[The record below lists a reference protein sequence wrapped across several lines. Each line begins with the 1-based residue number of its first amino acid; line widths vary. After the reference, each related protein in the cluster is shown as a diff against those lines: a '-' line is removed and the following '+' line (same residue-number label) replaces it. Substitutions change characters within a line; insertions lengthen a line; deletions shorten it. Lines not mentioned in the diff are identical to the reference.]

1 MSDTPRPVR
10 IAVDI
15 GGTFTDLQV
24 LDARDGSLRAWKTP
38 TTPHDPSEGLM
49 RGVSEAAARF
59 GFALAEV
66 GLLLHGTT
74 IATNAVLERQLA
86 RGALLTTAGFEDVLE
101 ITRHYRREL
110 YRLDPDPFPVLVPRD
125 RRLGVPERMRAD
137 GSIER
142 ALDEAAMPALLAR
155 LDATAAECVA
165 VCLLHAYAN
174 PAHEQRLRTLL
185 HAARPDLPVSLSS
198 EISPEIREYERTS
211 TTVLNALLMPV
222 VRSYLDRLE
231 RRLGEDGFAPT
242 VFLVQ
247 SNGGVCGLRRAAEQ
261 PARLLLSGPSGGALA
276 AERLAHLLHRPDL
289 VAVDMGG
296 TSYDVSVVL
305 GGRLSMVT
313 QGEVDRLPVR
323 LPMVEMRTIGAGG
336 GSIASVDAGG
346 RLTVGPRSAG
356 ARPGPVSY
364 GRGGTEPTVT
374 DANLALGRL
383 DPDYFLGGTMALDMD
398 ATRRAIATRVADP
411 LGLAPEAAAEG
422 ILRVTDG
429 ALGAAVRLSL
439 FEKGLDPRDFTLLSF
454 GGAGGLHAT
463 AVAEEVGIREVAFPR
478 EPGTLSA
485 YGILFGDL
493 VQDIARTRV
502 IAATAAGLPA
512 LSALVAELR
521 AEALARLAGDGVAP
535 PDRAIEV
542 SADMR
547 YHGQAFELLIPW
559 GDIADP
565 AAPDLATLL
574 QRFHDTHRRRFSYAD
589 EAEAVE
595 VVTLRVAAIGR
606 LPRRT
611 AADPVPA
618 ARPARK
624 GTRRAWEGGAWRDVP
639 VWDREALTADDRI
652 DGPALI
658 EESFATHWIGRGWTA
673 TLGPAGALLARH
685 QSPAAATAT
694 ATTALGPVE
703 IEVIRNALTAA
714 AAEMD
719 VTVWRTSRSTIVRE
733 LLDYSTAVFDADG
746 NNLAQSARIP
756 SHLNSMS
763 HLLRELLDKHIDPAT
778 WGPGD
783 VVATNDPYCGGQHLP
798 DIVTYKP
805 VFHEGQRIAFVG
817 TLCHHIDVG
826 GLAAGSYAATA
837 TEIFQEGLRIP
848 PLKIIENGVPNAGV
862 WAMIRQ
868 NVRKPA
874 LLLGDLSSQLA
885 SLEVGAAAIRRLA
898 TRHGA
903 AGMIAAGQCILD
915 NSETAMRA
923 AIGRMPD
930 GLYEF
935 EDFLDD
941 DGVVLD
947 QPIRLHVRLEIVG
960 DGITVDLSGCSPQA
974 KGPVNATLASAAASV
989 LFAVMSASDEPLA
1002 VNAGCYRPVRII
1014 APEGLCVNAR
1024 HPAPVAHRIAVGHRL
1039 LNAMHGALHQAVPDR
1054 IPAAYYGNSYVCTFQ
1069 TVAADGGREVLV
1081 EIEIGGS
1088 GAHPA
1093 KDGVNAYASGMHN
1106 NSNIPIE
1113 MIESGAPLTIAGY
1126 GLLPGSGGA
1135 GRYRGGLGLFRC
1147 WRVDSESCIFT
1158 ANMDRFR
1165 HAPYGLAGGEP
1176 ASLGRLL
1183 LLRGGATTPIPPKTD
1198 GLILRQG
1205 DIIRLET
1212 SGGGGFGPPSDRA
1225 PAAME
1230 RDRALGYVS
1239 KTPSPSGRGPG

>member
-1 MSDTPRPVR
+1 VR

-24 LDARDGSLRAWKTP
+24 LDTRDGSVRAWKTP
-38 TTPHDPSEGLM
+38 TTPLDPSEGLLL
-49 RGVSEAAARF
+49 GVQEAASRF
-59 GFALAEV
+59 GFALSEV

-74 IATNAVLERQLA
+74 IATNAVLERRLA

-101 ITRHYRREL
+101 ITRHYRRDL
-110 YRLDPDPFPVLVPRD
+110 YALDPDPYPVLVPRD
-125 RRLGVPERMRAD
+125 RRLGVPERIRAD

-142 ALDEAAMPALLAR
+142 PLDESAVPILLRR
-155 LDATAAECVA
+155 LDALEIECVA
-165 VCLLHAYAN
+165 VSLLHAYAN
-174 PAHEQRLRTLL
+174 PVHEERLRDLL
-185 HAARPDLPVSLSS
+185 LAARPDLALSISS

-211 TTVLNALLMPV
+211 TTVLNALLVPV
-222 VRSYLDRLE
+222 VRAYLERLE
-231 RRLGEDGFAPT
+231 RRLGEDGFSPT

-276 AERLAHLLHRPDL
+276 AERLSQLLGRPDL

-305 GGRLSMVT
+305 GGRVSVVT

-336 GSIASVDAGG
+336 GSIASVESGS
-346 RLTVGPRSAG
+346 RLSVGPRSAG
-356 ARPGPVSY
+356 ARPGPVAY

-383 DPDYFLGGTMALDMD
+383 DPNYFLGGTMALDMA
-398 ATRRAIATRVADP
+398 ATRRAIAERIAAP
-411 LGLAPEAAAEG
+411 LGLGEEAAAEG

-493 VQDIARTRV
+493 VQDISRTRV
-502 IAATAAGLPA
+502 IPATVEGLA
-512 LSALVAELR
+512 SLSSLLAELR
-521 AEALARLAGDGVAP
+521 AQAEGRLAADGVAAE
-535 PDRAIEV
+535 DRATEV

-559 GDIADP
+559 GDIAAP
-565 AAPDLATLL
+565 GEAELSRLLAA
-574 QRFHDTHRRRFSYAD
+574 FHGTHRRRFSYSD
-589 EAEAVE
+589 EAEPVE
-595 VVTLRVAAIGR
+595 IVTLRVSAIGR

-611 AADPVPA
+611 AAEAPPA
-618 ARPARK
+618 DRPARK
-624 GTRRAWEGGAWRDVP
+624 GTRRSWDRGTWHDIP
-639 VWDREALTADDRI
+639 VWDREALTATDRI
-652 DGPALI
+652 EGPALV

-673 TLGPAGALLARH
+673 SLGPAGALVARREAEAA
-685 QSPAAATAT
+685 SAPAGAF
-694 ATTALGPVE
+694 ALGPVE

-733 LLDYSTAVFDADG
+733 LLDYSTAVFDAQG

-756 SHLNSMS
+756 GHLNSMS
-763 HLLRELLDKHIDPAT
+763 HLLRELLDKHVDAES
-778 WGPGD
+778 WGPDD

-805 VFHEGQRIAFVG
+805 VFHEGRRIAFVG
-817 TLCHHIDVG
+817 TLCHHIDMG

-848 PLKIIENGVPNAGV
+848 PLKIVENGQPNAGV

-874 LLLGDLSSQLA
+874 LVLGDLASQLA

-898 TRHGA
+898 ARYGA
-903 AGMIAAGQCILD
+903 EGMIARRQCARP
-915 NSETAMRA
+915 SHVC
-923 AIGRMPD
+923 RMEPTSSRISSMTTVWRWTSRCACTR
-930 GLYEF
+930 GCRLRGIA
-935 EDFLDD
+935 LP
-941 DGVVLD
+941 
-947 QPIRLHVRLEIVG
+947 PIF
-960 DGITVDLSGCSPQA
+960 QA
-974 KGPVNATLASAAASV
+974 
-989 LFAVMSASDEPLA
+989 
-1002 VNAGCYRPVRII
+1002 
-1014 APEGLCVNAR
+1014 
-1024 HPAPVAHRIAVGHRL
+1024 
-1039 LNAMHGALHQAVPDR
+1039 
-1054 IPAAYYGNSYVCTFQ
+1054 
-1069 TVAADGGREVLV
+1069 
-1081 EIEIGGS
+1081 
-1088 GAHPA
+1088 AHPRQR
-1093 KDGVNAYASGMHN
+1093 
-1106 NSNIPIE
+1106 
-1113 MIESGAPLTIAGY
+1113 
-1126 GLLPGSGGA
+1126 
-1135 GRYRGGLGLFRC
+1135 GR
-1147 WRVDSESCIFT
+1147 
-1158 ANMDRFR
+1158 
-1165 HAPYGLAGGEP
+1165 
-1176 ASLGRLL
+1176 
-1183 LLRGGATTPIPPKTD
+1183 
-1198 GLILRQG
+1198 
-1205 DIIRLET
+1205 
-1212 SGGGGFGPPSDRA
+1212 
-1225 PAAME
+1225 
-1230 RDRALGYVS
+1230 
-1239 KTPSPSGRGPG
+1239 